1 MRAIIKYF
9 MIFLVCL
16 FTAVTL
22 AWAMR
27 SYSTVQYDLVMQQP
41 GMSQGIT
48 TKVYTKGKKS
58 RMEMQAGGTQSM
70 TIFDGVQ
77 AYMYIPSQNMA
88 VAVPMQAARSQV
100 PMIEDYQKDCQYLG
114 DETVDGKYCGVY
126 NCAKGASPVKMW
138 IDKAMDFPAKTESQ
152 GATAYY
158 KNVVFDA
165 PIEDGMF
172 SLPAGVKPQDMATMM
187 QGMQG
192 MGTAATGQT
201 EQ

>member
-1 MRAIIKYF
+1 MKKTALIL
-9 MIFLVCL
+9 IFV
-16 FTAVTL
+16 FAAVSFS
-22 AWAMR
+22 WAMR

-41 GMSQGIT
+41 GMGQGMT

-58 RMEMQAGGTQSM
+58 RMEMQAGGMQSM

-77 AYMYIPSQNMA
+77 AYMYVPSQNMA

-138 IDKAMDFPAKTESQ
+138 IDKAIDFPVKTEAQ

-165 PIEDGMF
+165 PIDDSMF
-172 SLPAGVKPQDMATMM
+172 TLPAGVKPQDMATMM

-201 EQ
+201 QQ